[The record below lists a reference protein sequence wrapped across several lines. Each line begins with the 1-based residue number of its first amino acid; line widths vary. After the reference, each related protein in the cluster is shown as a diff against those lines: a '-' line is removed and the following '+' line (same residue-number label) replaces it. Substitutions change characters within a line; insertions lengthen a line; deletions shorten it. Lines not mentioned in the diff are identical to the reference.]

1 MGKKTKKTFIRVL
14 MGEGWGRR
22 RMLKDK
28 KLTSFLKLFDFGSTL
43 KQKQAVSLQS
53 HYCPHCSWET
63 SHHWYPFVYRAR

>member
-1 MGKKTKKTFIRVL
+1 MRKKTKKNFIRVL

-28 KLTSFLKLFDFGSTL
+28 KLTSFSKLFDFGSAF

-53 HYCPHCSWET
+53 HYCPH
-63 SHHWYPFVYRAR
+63 